1 MKRITFLG
9 ILLLFPFYS
18 QLLRAEDMAE
28 ELLAKMDTIFE
39 HIDRSRIETGLLSDY
54 GCFFSDP
61 SLYDGVTDNDNYVTL
76 HDWQMLYASMYASQ
90 VNDKV
95 SLEEPSFV
103 FERSAVAPS
112 LLYLQYNEID
122 TTAFDRGLLSIVNDQ
137 LYESGSES
145 PYLKKELFA
154 VALPEKEYDNFVMF
168 TFLPDHFI
176 SNVDE
181 LPALSV
187 CFQGESSFHTVS
199 WGAPFAL
206 NYPSGGEKEVAFR
219 LTFKDGK
226 TMESHTKIR
235 IEGESS
241 RQETPENT
249 VADTIIP
256 INSTAK
262 HSGGEVQIKYA
273 NFNTTGKLVRPLIVA
288 DEMDLSA
295 YNLGPDVNLDYVVDK
310 LADLSEGSSEK
321 FEISDL
327 FDLVYVNDSNGLDDI
342 NRNAIL
348 FQEALMKINNL
359 RHTFHDQS
367 YVIGLGMGGLV
378 ANCALI
384 ELERLTSYSHDVQK
398 LITINSPHKGMNFPL
413 GVQAMLKH
421 LRPLRYNGAPVAP
434 QEALHF
440 AELFDQPAIR
450 QMLTYNIGNDLEYE
464 NDNFMFLYRM
474 KGLPIRCESV
484 AISTGSQSGYPL
496 FGNMPLE
503 SDLLFELEYKAE
515 KRAKYIATGRLLQQK
530 TETQLYTGRVRILR
544 HDEKTRSLYSTE
556 SMLGLDIAPGSYFP
570 VSDLPLKMGEID
582 LTGAFK
588 VDKFCLIPTVS
599 ALGIGNWDDRLF
611 SRLDLET
618 ENTMFDRIYAS
629 QNNSSYMNWIGC
641 KDALLYE
648 LVPRIEVEGDGR
660 QLLDETTFSLVNVPS
675 MLPFTWSSTNGH
687 FKAVSQPGTQAV
699 IVPLHF
705 NVSDQLNA
713 SISLPGVLSFSFST
727 EVGNSVRVRG
737 ANKVLKGVEE
747 RYELEPVLEDVTV
760 DWRASSGVVIDEKH
774 GCYAIAHSDTLGTG
788 LWIEAVITTQYGT
801 TTVVRKDLSCLNITS
816 VTMVQYMEPW
826 YVDGQKHYAF
836 RVDYE
841 PKELPFDQLTFCW
854 DNTVRIENS
863 SGDDGTIISR
873 PFLGR
878 GAAMLNT
885 KGDIGECAKVSIGNI
900 PDSFRIVHPPIISPF
915 FERPDPIEPIDPI
928 PVPLTGVN
936 YCEAIMP
943 LVDSDEEAR
952 GLVRCWVSDN
962 NGRMLTASYEVW
974 VGHSI
979 VYHTA
984 PNPADTE
991 LIVTK
996 GMADGSAMMST
1007 FSMEP
1012 EEVTLQLYNDFGM
1025 VRRKT
1030 VDISSGEAR
1039 MNTADLPEGT
1049 YYLHI
1054 LKGNVVLDRKIVF
1067 IEH

>member
-1 MKRITFLG
+1 M
-9 ILLLFPFYS
+9 
-18 QLLRAEDMAE
+18 LRAEDVAE
-28 ELLAKMDTIFE
+28 ELLAQMDTIFE

-61 SLYDGVTDNDNYVTL
+61 SLYDGTLDEDNWVTL

-95 SLEEPSFV
+95 SLEKPSSVFEEMAYTPSF
-103 FERSAVAPS
+103 
-112 LLYLQYNEID
+112 LYLQYNEID
-122 TTAFDRGLLSIVNDQ
+122 TTAFDRGLLSVVDDQ

-145 PYLKKELFA
+145 PYLTKELFA
-154 VALPEKEYDNFVMF
+154 ATFPDAEYEKRLDLVFSESDY
-168 TFLPDHFI
+168 I

-187 CFQGESSFHTVS
+187 RFQGETAWHEVD
-199 WGAPFAL
+199 WGMPFSL
-206 NYPSGGEKEVAFR
+206 TFSSGGEKEVAFR

-241 RQETPENT
+241 RHETPENT

-262 HSGGEVQIKYA
+262 HSGGEIQIKYA

-310 LADLSEGSSEK
+310 LADLSEGSSEE
-321 FEISDL
+321 FDISDL

-413 GVQAMLKH
+413 GIQAVLKH
-421 LRPLRYNGAPVAP
+421 LSIIYYEGAPVAP
-434 QEALHF
+434 QEVLHF

-496 FGNMPLE
+496 FGTIPLE
-503 SDLLFELEYKAE
+503 SDLLFELEYKAK

-611 SRLDLET
+611 SELDLET

-629 QNNSSYMNWIGC
+629 QDNSSYMDWSGC

-648 LVPRIEVEGDGR
+648 LVPRIEVEGDSR
-660 QLLDETTFSLVNVPS
+660 QLLGETAFSLVNVPS

-687 FKAVSQPGTQAV
+687 FKTVSQPGTQAV

-713 SISLPGVLSFSFST
+713 SVSLPGITSFSYST
-727 EVGNSVRVRG
+727 EVRNSVSIEGEPYITSV
-737 ANKVLKGVEE
+737 KS
-747 RYELEPVLEDVTV
+747 RYGLNPMPEDVTV
-760 DWRASSGVVIDEKH
+760 DWRVSENVGIDEEH
-774 GCYAIAHSDTLGTG
+774 NDYAIAHLKNVQDGT
-788 LWIEAVITTQYGT
+788 WIEAVVTTPYGT
-801 TTVVRKDLSCLNITS
+801 ESVIRKDLFSNNITS
-816 VTMVQYMEPW
+816 ITMTEYDKPW
-826 YVDGQKHYAF
+826 WEDNRKHYIF
-836 RVDYE
+836 YVDYE
-841 PKELPFDQLTFCW
+841 PRDIPIDQLTFCW
-854 DNTVRIENS
+854 SNTVQI
-863 SGDDGTIISR
+863 DGGLMTRFTGIADMETEGTVGICRPILNDSIIKR
-873 PFLGR
+873 
-878 GAAMLNT
+878 
-885 KGDIGECAKVSIGNI
+885 
-900 PDSFRIVHPPIISPF
+900 PPIVIGDGFPVISPTF
-915 FERPDPIEPIDPI
+915 NNDKPDPIDPI
-928 PVPLTGVN
+928 DPPKFYPTGVN
-936 YCEAIMP
+936 YCEVIMP
-943 LVDSDEEAR
+943 AIDTDESAS
-952 GLVRCWVSDN
+952 GQVRCMVSDN
-962 NGRMLTASYEVW
+962 NGKILSVSYNVSVEYYP
-974 VGHSI
+974 

-996 GMADGSAMMST
+996 EATNGSAVVST

-1025 VRRKT
+1025 VWRKT

-1039 MNTADLPEGT
+1039 MNTAALPEGT

-1054 LKGNVVLDRKIVF
+1054 LKGDKVIGRKIVF